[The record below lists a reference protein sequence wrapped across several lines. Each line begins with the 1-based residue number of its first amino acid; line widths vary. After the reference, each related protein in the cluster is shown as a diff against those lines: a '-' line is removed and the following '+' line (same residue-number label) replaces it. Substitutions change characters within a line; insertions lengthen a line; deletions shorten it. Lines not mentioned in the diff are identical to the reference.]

1 MHVNAYAVK
10 GQGPGPTVRCREGDR
25 VRINVTNRLPETTT
39 VHWHGL
45 ILPNVMDGPAHVTQ
59 EPIENGDIYRYEFTV
74 VQSGTYF
81 YHSHD
86 HVDRQQ
92 ALGLSGA
99 MLIDPR
105 IDDSTLRSE
114 ERRAGKE
121 CVSTCRSRW
130 RTNH

>member
-25 VRINVTNRLPETTT
+25 VRINVTNRLPDTTT

-74 VQSGTYF
+74 VPSGTYF
-81 YHSHD
+81 YHS
-86 HVDRQQ
+86 
-92 ALGLSGA
+92 
-99 MLIDPR
+99 
-105 IDDSTLRSE
+105 RSDG
-114 ERRAGKE
+114 RRVGKGG
-121 CVSTCRSRW
+121 VRTCRYRW
-130 RTNH
+130 APFH